1 MEECAPVILVDTSV
15 WVDYFRKGDSPEASM
30 LARALEDEEDIA
42 ILPIILT
49 EVLQGFVRDED
60 FQRARDLLTRLPS
73 VPVRR
78 ESYVQAAQLYRA
90 LRRKGVTVRGAVDCV
105 IAQAA
110 IESGAELLTLDRDF
124 SAIARHSSLALS
136 GK

>member
-1 MEECAPVILVDTSV
+1 MEERAPVILVDTSV
-15 WVDYFRKGDSPEASM
+15 WVDYFRKGESPEASM
-30 LARALEDEEDIA
+30 LARVLEEEEDIA

-60 FQRARDLLTRLPS
+60 FQRARDLLARLPS
-73 VPVRR
+73 VPLRR
-78 ESYVQAAQLYRA
+78 ESTVQAAQLYRT
-90 LRRKGVTVRGAVDCV
+90 LRKKGITVRGAVDCV

-110 IESGAELLTLDRDF
+110 IESGAELLTVDRDF
-124 SAIARHSSLALS
+124 GAIARHSPLTLH